1 MQVLVDDQA
10 LQRINNKQHADT
22 IKLNQANQ
30 VREGVKTRQYRNLF
44 KIKWFHIKGIVK
56 WEFFFRK
63 KLGYCT

>member
-30 VREGVKTRQYRNLF
+30 VREGVKTRQYRNFF
-44 KIKWFHIKGIVK
+44 KNKMVSH
-56 WEFFFRK
+56 
-63 KLGYCT
+63 